1 MHKVYHEKPRPERP
15 HDQEKCEMVIFIIL
29 NYVLFCGAHIFGIS
43 YYFTYVVYED
53 AIANPNYNNKEITKD
68 LSSSNLIAV
77 FVVCFVI
84 LYLQQ
89 IYLSVKFTRHFLGVC
104 MTTQV
109 CTLLFAFSKLKG
121 ILSTGCK
128 NRELLTC
135 YESTEPA
142 TLDDSVIK
150 YHTNVV
156 VIAVASIAIAQTLYI
171 IASMIQNKKR
181 YFFSQRPWKEFIS
194 YYLYYLML
202 TCIVFILPV
211 IICLAVIG
219 GGGGG
224 NGDCDL
230 DCPCFSGTVTGN
242 EPKVDTTFQ
251 TTPFGTRQ
259 VVNYGNDETRYQ
271 DV

>member
-1 MHKVYHEKPRPERP
+1 MF
-15 HDQEKCEMVIFIIL
+15 IFIIL

-43 YYFTYVVYED
+43 YYFTYVIYED
-53 AIANPNYNNKEITKD
+53 AVINSAYNNKTITKE
-68 LSSSNLIAV
+68 LSSANLIAS
-77 FVVCFVI
+77 FASCFTI
-84 LYLQQ
+84 LYIQQ
-89 IYLSVKFTRHFLGVC
+89 VCLSIKFTRHCLGVC

-109 CTLLFAFSKLKG
+109 CTLLFVFSKLKG

-128 NRELLTC
+128 NREFLTC
-135 YESTEPA
+135 YKNTKPVS
-142 TLDDSVIK
+142 LNNSVIQ
-150 YHTNVV
+150 YHMNVV
-156 VIAVASIAIAQTLYI
+156 VITIAFIASAQTLYI

-194 YYLYYLML
+194 YYLYYLVA
-202 TCIVFILPV
+202 TCIMFILPV
-211 IICLAVIG
+211 IICLAVV

-230 DCPCFSGTVTGN
+230 DCSCFSGTVTGN
-242 EPKVDTTFQ
+242 EPRLNTNFQ

-259 VVNYGNDETRYQ
+259 VVNYGKDDTKYQ